1 MKRDGALGIFDK
13 DEGAPQSAE
22 VRMYNCK
29 DSINLLLEFLDGE
42 MSPEEAQH
50 LKEHLRGCSPC
61 VDFLRTYRATPGL
74 CKKALAAKM
83 PKEVSEK
90 LTEYL
95 RSKIKSAS

>member
-1 MKRDGALGIFDK
+1 MKRDEALGIIERN
-13 DEGAPQSAE
+13 EGAPQPAE

-29 DSINLLLEFLDGE
+29 DSINLLLQFLDGE
-42 MSPEEAQH
+42 MSPEDTQH
-50 LKEHLRGCSPC
+50 LREHLRGCSPC

-90 LTEYL
+90 LTEFL